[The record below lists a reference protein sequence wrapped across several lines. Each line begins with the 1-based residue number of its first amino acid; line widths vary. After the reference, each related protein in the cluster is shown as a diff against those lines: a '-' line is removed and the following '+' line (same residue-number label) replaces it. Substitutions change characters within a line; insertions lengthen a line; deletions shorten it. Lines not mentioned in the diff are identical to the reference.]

1 MGAVRIKVL
10 AQHKYVCTAMQISQL
25 IYRFSAG
32 QLHILIHINET
43 LENLGFWFDTLLPSF
58 QEWDCVLNAD
68 FAWATCHI
76 TFCREVYKSN
86 GNWS

>member
-58 QEWDCVLNAD
+58 QEWDMCSE
-68 FAWATCHI
+68 
-76 TFCREVYKSN
+76 CRLCL
-86 GNWS
+86 GNLSHHLL